1 MPTTVT
7 DTPNVTPNL
16 GSGGKDKPES
26 EESQIGH
33 FMIPTSV
40 AAAVGS
46 LLLIT
51 AAITVAACVCYH
63 WRKQKGGCTYNMCN
77 HKSYGGHLHKANT
90 ETQSISFNIWCH
102 HTLIFLNENT
112 VHNKSPTT
120 LQQPEL
126 PSEDKSGMYSPKC
139 ADFTTYTPTFPLL

>member
-1 MPTTVT
+1 
-7 DTPNVTPNL
+7 VTPNL

-63 WRKQKGGCTYNMCN
+63 WRKQKGGCTYNIATTSLMVVIFIKQTLR
-77 HKSYGGHLHKANT
+77 HKVFLSTYGVIIH
-90 ETQSISFNIWCH
+90 
-102 HTLIFLNENT
+102 
-112 VHNKSPTT
+112 
-120 LQQPEL
+120 
-126 PSEDKSGMYSPKC
+126 
-139 ADFTTYTPTFPLL
+139 